1 MIYLILK
8 LNRKNSELLCKTQ
21 NYFAPQN
28 YYATFDNNL
37 NVAYNNKTYLKIC
50 RNINIE
56 ISFSLNKYL
65 LSANA
70 LRVTLTKWKT

>member
-28 YYATFDNNL
+28 YYVTFDNNL

-65 LSANA
+65 LSASA
-70 LRVTLTKWKT
+70 LRVTLTK